1 MKSRVV
7 VTGMGVVSPLGN
19 DISTFW
25 AGTCSGKSGIRR
37 VDRFDPSNLPTQIA
51 GQAELCEPK
60 GMSAKDVRRRDLYT
74 LFALIAADQAWEQ
87 AGLDM
92 DREVPE
98 RCGANIGSGI
108 GGIVTLE
115 DGHTRFVQEGPR
127 HVSPLTIPKLLSNI
141 AAGEVAIRY
150 GLRGPNKSVVTACA
164 TGAQSITEAAN
175 VIRLGQ
181 ADVMLAGGA
190 EASISPFAMAGFCA
204 MRAMSRRN
212 DEPER
217 ASRPFDADRD
227 GFVMG
232 EGSGVVVL
240 ESEEHARKRGAE
252 ILAELAGFGE
262 TSDAYHVTAPLPDGA
277 GAAAA
282 MRIALNEAQV
292 NPEEVDYFNAH
303 GTSTRHNDISEAIAL
318 RKVFGDSM
326 PPVSSTKSMMGHL
339 LGAAGAVEAIVCI
352 LSVLHGILPP
362 SINYET
368 PDPECIVNLVA
379 NHAREAKVEIAMS
392 NSLGFGG
399 HNASILFRRYN
410 GSR

>member
-1 MKSRVV
+1 
-7 VTGMGVVSPLGN
+7 MGVVSPLGN
-19 DISTFW
+19 DIPAFW
-25 AGTCSGKSGIRR
+25 DAICSGKSGIRR
-37 VDRFDPSNLPTQIA
+37 VDRFDASSLTTQIA
-51 GQAELCEPK
+51 GQAALCEPR
-60 GMSAKDVRRRDLYT
+60 GMSPKDVRRRDLYT

-87 AGLDM
+87 SGIDI
-92 DREVPE
+92 DREIPE

-127 HVSPLTIPKLLSNI
+127 HVSPFTIPKLLSNI
-141 AAGEVAIRY
+141 AAGEVAIRF
-150 GLRGPNKSVVTACA
+150 GLRGPNKSVVSACA

-181 ADVMLAGGA
+181 ADVMLGGGA

-240 ESEEHARKRGAE
+240 ESEEHARKRGAK
-252 ILAELAGFGE
+252 ILADLAGFGE

-282 MRIALNEAQV
+282 MRIALDEARV
-292 NPEEVDYFNAH
+292 NVEEVDYFNAH

-318 RKVFGDSM
+318 RKVFGESM